1 MQSSI
6 ATPYRLPIDPQTV
19 SLTEPFEV
27 SRFVDDYLRSRGH
40 QTTGRNRTVVRN
52 TLSTYHA
59 KAPVPRCLLTAYLD
73 RVIPRG

>member
-1 MQSSI
+1 MQSSV
-6 ATPYRLPIDPQTV
+6 AMPYRGPIVDQPV

-27 SRFVDDYLRSRGH
+27 SRFVDEYLRSRGH
-40 QTTGRNRTVVRN
+40 TTSGRNRTIVRN